1 MDTNLY
7 IQRPM
12 NNAKPGKLYWF
23 MNNPD
28 FWKIQQILH
37 RKFLNYKKVSIKGR
51 KIFFFP
57 MGKLL

>member
-1 MDTNLY
+1 MY

-28 FWKIQQILH
+28 SWKIQQILH
-37 RKFLNYKKVSIKGR
+37 RKSLNYKKVSKKGR
-51 KIFFFP
+51 KKNFFP
-57 MGKLL
+57 VGKLL